1 MCAEPGN
8 KRAEREF
15 SIRSASLPSRDL
27 HFKTLSQAK
36 LKNDASVRFTQNDP
50 IHSGMATTDSDVKS
64 KLLALKILI
73 ALV

>member
-1 MCAEPGN
+1 MFP
-8 KRAEREF
+8 
-15 SIRSASLPSRDL
+15 LPLCLAGTFILR
-27 HFKTLSQAK
+27 LSQAK